1 MDFRSLEKNSP
12 LFPVGVSQPFRAR
25 CLYSTFPL
33 MSREKDFLSQFCF
46 AARSTP
52 GSFAT
57 AVHLVASQGY
67 RSEFLAM
74 LPVALIGEKV
84 RLFKSFFHRFPIRF
98 GVADGKAAIRV
109 ERSGRRDKENID
121 AAFLKDLFRF
131 HDPVNAVENCN
142 KIPLSNHLCPLFQN
156 RRYFY
161 TLLFSFQVV
170 KRFGRGHYVRST
182 APVKAWCG
190 LPAPLVHPRTNAWD
204 TVGDGRH
211 CSLGE
216 PQAGVSV
223 RRTGP
228 DRL

>member
-1 MDFRSLEKNSP
+1 MDFCSLEKNSP

-46 AARSTP
+46 APRSIQV
-52 GSFAT
+52 SFAT

-67 RSEFLAM
+67 RNEFLAV

-109 ERSGRRDKENID
+109 ERARRRDQEDVD
-121 AAFLKDLFRF
+121 AAFFQDLFRF

-142 KIPLSNHLCPLFQN
+142 KIPFSNHQCPLF
-156 RRYFY
+156 
-161 TLLFSFQVV
+161 
-170 KRFGRGHYVRST
+170 
-182 APVKAWCG
+182 
-190 LPAPLVHPRTNAWD
+190 
-204 TVGDGRH
+204 
-211 CSLGE
+211 
-216 PQAGVSV
+216 
-223 RRTGP
+223 
-228 DRL
+228 